1 MGMKLPSLTEV
12 PQGLTSWHE
21 WDTQGLAWWKLHE
34 CHDPERGAP
43 APFNHWKHLKTSQTF
58 QKLSPAET
66 TSFKI
71 IAFFQITRKTVN
83 MYHSWYV
90 TAFFCLFFFSGSDG
104 GAQQRDVW
112 FVHCPVLLSTQ
123 WYHFCLWLSWILSA
137 YTNAQSLAGLG
148 KNWPS
153 NKMSKSRKN
162 NWSFLQLPRNS
173 QILWNSD
180 SLPMLLSYL
189 IV

>member
-34 CHDPERGAP
+34 YHDPERGAP

-90 TAFFCLFFFSGSDG
+90 TAFFCLFFF
-104 GAQQRDVW
+104 W
-112 FVHCPVLLSTQ
+112 FRWRCTAEGCVICSLSSAAVHPVV
-123 WYHFCLWLSWILSA
+123 
-137 YTNAQSLAGLG
+137 
-148 KNWPS
+148 
-153 NKMSKSRKN
+153 
-162 NWSFLQLPRNS
+162 SFLPLAFLNFICIHQCPKPSGPWKELA
-173 QILWNSD
+173 L
-180 SLPMLLSYL
+180 
-189 IV
+189 